1 MDKTRIKKIA
11 TWIIVPLMGA
21 IFVLDIVT
29 VALGNA
35 YCKPWT
41 PQKETFTYEYGN
53 DRIHFL
59 NTANSDAILI
69 ESNGR
74 FALIDAGEGN
84 NNPRRKTA
92 YKGYED
98 EVRAYIKQVAADGS
112 GTACLDFILGTHC
125 HYDHIGA
132 FHAIITD
139 PDIKID
145 KAYFKQLNPRTDK
158 DYEIERWK
166 IDETY
171 SQILSDLEALG
182 VPVISDLPREEFA
195 FGDFTIKF
203 FNTVTPPELDGEG
216 ENAASVGVKVTKG
229 ERTAFLAA
237 DITKST
243 GLEQLLGGQIGHV
256 DLLKIGHHG
265 YLGSSSAKFLKQLSP
280 EVAIVTNQ
288 LGKVYPNVKWNLTM
302 IAKVPFFAT
311 YDHNG
316 IIASFTDDGRIV
328 LTDRIHDY

>member
-1 MDKTRIKKIA
+1 MLA
-11 TWIIVPLMGA
+11 G
-21 IFVLDIVT
+21 
-29 VALGNA
+29 
-35 YCKPWT
+35 
-41 PQKETFTYEYGN
+41 
-53 DRIHFL
+53 
-59 NTANSDAILI
+59 DAAV
-69 ESNGR
+69 G
-74 FALIDAGEGN
+74 
-84 NNPRRKTA
+84 
-92 YKGYED
+92 
-98 EVRAYIKQVAADGS
+98 IKQVAADGS
-112 GTACLDFILGTHC
+112 GTARLDFILGTHC

-216 ENAASVGVKVTKG
+216 ENAASVGIKVTKG

-256 DLLKIGHHG
+256 DLLKVGHHG
-265 YLGSSSAKFLKQLSP
+265 YLGSSSAKFLRQLSP